1 MATATL
7 TPFSPALRSAAGN
20 SRVAG
25 SRGRAHWI
33 SGGFSFLAG
42 LLTPFTVSLVGEIP
56 LGEVVLMAVV
66 VWTLVCAV
74 FNRTWPGPLLRHP
87 LLGKMLVAQLIA
99 FAAYVA
105 SDLYR
110 HSSGHDMARGWARML
125 FLAIDI
131 VALAYLFGRE
141 PRNFLWLLLGG
152 AVGDTLSAWWLGPIF
167 GDMWKFGVGT
177 PLTVLALALAPFAGA
192 LAAAA
197 AAIAMAL
204 VHFHFDYRSY
214 GGICLLA
221 GMLIL
226 LQGLPRQL
234 RLWLAPLG
242 AVVGVAG
249 IVFVYSLT
257 QAEGQRA
264 TRSNVERS
272 AMMTAAAEA
281 FVESPL
287 IGHGSWFSNSRVY
300 DNFLI
305 LRHDGAQQAHVG
317 GFADPNADPGNMT
330 LHSQILVA
338 LAEGGIF
345 GGAFFFVFGC
355 GLVWAL
361 WRLVFAGEWNRL
373 SPLAILVLLSAL
385 WNLCFSPFSGA
396 HRVYIAVACGLILLV
411 PRPRARANAG
421 TGRSRTDSGPPFL
434 ES

>member
-1 MATATL
+1 MTTATL
-7 TPFSPALRSAAGN
+7 TSLSPVLRPAAARSGATA
-20 SRVAG
+20 SRDRV
-25 SRGRAHWI
+25 HWI
-33 SGGFSFLAG
+33 SAALCFLAG

-56 LGEVVLMAVV
+56 LGEIVLMAVV
-66 VWTLVCAV
+66 AWVVVCAV
-74 FNRTWPGPLLRHP
+74 FNRALPGPLLRHP
-87 LLGKMLVAQLIA
+87 LLGKMLLAQLVA

-110 HSSGHDMARGWARML
+110 HSSGHDMARGWARMV

-131 VALAYLFGRE
+131 VALAYLFGRGR
-141 PRNFLWLLLGG
+141 RNFLWLLLGG

-167 GDMWKFGVGT
+167 GDMWKFGVGP
-177 PLTVLALALAPFAGA
+177 PLTVLALVLSAYAGA

-197 AAIAMAL
+197 AAAAMAL

-214 GGICLLA
+214 GGICLVA
-221 GMLIL
+221 GLLTL

-242 AVVGVAG
+242 TVVAVGG
-249 IVFVYSLT
+249 IFFVYSLT
-257 QAEGQRA
+257 QAEGERA

-272 AMMTAAAEA
+272 AMIMAAAEA
-281 FVESPL
+281 FQESPL
-287 IGHGSWFSNSRVY
+287 IGHGSWFSNSHVY

-305 LRHDGAQQAHVG
+305 LRHDGAQEAHVG

-338 LAEGGIF
+338 LAEVGIF

-361 WRLVFAGEWNRL
+361 CRLVFSATCNRL

-396 HRVYIAVACGLILLV
+396 HRVYIAVACGLILMI
-411 PRPRARANAG
+411 PRRRARATAE
-421 TGRSRTDSGPPFL
+421 TGRPVDDSASPIL